1 MFSKICLF
9 ALLALVAAR
18 RPPRFPQDFKWSSA
32 GPVRGWRCVRIHE
45 GADRQGTWHDN
56 YFCQHPHTADIGMAW
71 SSAGPIKG
79 KRCVQVIEPA
89 EPPQTTWRDNY
100 LCTNHRAPRMRW
112 SYNGPKGACVQ
123 WLEAADPHT
132 WRDNYMC
139 RA

>member
-1 MFSKICLF
+1 MGVHYTLNTVNMFSKICLF

-71 SSAGPIKG
+71 RLPTPTPGGI
-79 KRCVQVIEPA
+79 
-89 EPPQTTWRDNY
+89 TTCAVLKY
-100 LCTNHRAPRMRW
+100 VH
-112 SYNGPKGACVQ
+112 VF
-123 WLEAADPHT
+123 
-132 WRDNYMC
+132 YM
-139 RA
+139 